1 MSPIVVLPTPRHELT
16 SVSLVILDGFIREN
30 YILRRSMPSNST
42 KVVGGAVLLL
52 IGAALILGTG
62 LQQIPLPAIAGSVA
76 ALLLAAGSVLLGT
89 SEGGQPV

>member
-1 MSPIVVLPTPRHELT
+1 MPT
-16 SVSLVILDGFIREN
+16 S
-30 YILRRSMPSNST
+30 SM
-42 KVVGGAVLLL
+42 KVVVGAVLLL
-52 IGAALILGTG
+52 IGSALILGTG

>member
-1 MSPIVVLPTPRHELT
+1 MLPIDEVIVPCHEL
-16 SVSLVILDGFIREN
+16 SSPLRVVLDGFIGEN
-30 YILRRSMPSNST
+30 YILSGNMANNSM
-42 KVVGGAVLLL
+42 KIVVGAVLLL
-52 IGAALILGTG
+52 IGSALILGTG